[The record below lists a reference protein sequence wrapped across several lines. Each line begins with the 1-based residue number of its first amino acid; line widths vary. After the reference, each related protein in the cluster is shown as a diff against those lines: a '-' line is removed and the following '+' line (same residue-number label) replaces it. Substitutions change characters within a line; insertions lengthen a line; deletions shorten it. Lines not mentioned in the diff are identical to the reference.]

1 MKKVAWI
8 AVFIWMGIIFYMSH
22 QPAHVSNELSKEVAK
37 VIAVNFDMTANEE
50 FQLGS
55 FNGMI
60 RKYAHFFL
68 YLILGMV
75 VIFGLNK
82 VGVRGKKAVL
92 LSIAICVAFAI
103 TDEWH
108 QLFVP
113 GRGAQISD
121 VLIDSCGAIV
131 GVMSYVGIKLMVRK
145 AIWA

>member
-8 AVFIWMGIIFYMSH
+8 AVVLWMAFIFYMSH

-37 VIAVNFDMTANEE
+37 VIAVNFDMVANEE

-68 YLILGMV
+68 YLVLGLV
-75 VIFGLNK
+75 VIFSLNK
-82 VGVRGKKAVL
+82 TGMRGTKAVL
-92 LSIAICVAFAI
+92 LSIAICVVFAI